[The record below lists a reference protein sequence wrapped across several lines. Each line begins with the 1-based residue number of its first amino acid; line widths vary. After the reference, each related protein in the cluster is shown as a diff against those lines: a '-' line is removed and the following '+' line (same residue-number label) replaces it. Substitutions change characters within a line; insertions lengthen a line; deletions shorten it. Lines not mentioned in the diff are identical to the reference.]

1 MLFLRHKTQRIVR
14 KVEGFLILLF
24 VSGALTGSA
33 FAQQKAQ
40 QSTPKAAASSTNWSA
55 TKRPAESSA
64 PLGPQKLP
72 LRRVV
77 LYKSGIGYFE
87 HDGHVRGNEDVEIDL
102 TSGQLNDVLKSLTAL
117 DFSGGRIVGAS
128 YNSQEPAGHQ
138 LQSLPV
144 PVAQNSTLSSLL
156 QNLRGARLEV
166 RTSGESFTGR
176 LLSVEEKVHTANG
189 AVSRLDQISLLDD
202 AGDVRSFALEPGVN
216 VRFADRDLELELTRA
231 LGLLDSS
238 HQEDTRHLVLS
249 TAGSGDRQIRV
260 SYISEVPVW
269 KTTYRIVL
277 PGPTSPEGTM
287 PLLQGWAVVDN
298 TVGED
303 WNDVELSLAAG
314 APQSFIQ
321 QLSQPYYMQRPTVG
335 LPRGVLLS
343 PQTHASTLNAGTGN
357 LVGTVLDSDGKAI
370 VGASVRVLT
379 GVSNVVRQT
388 TSGAGGR
395 YAFNDLQP
403 GEYKVS
409 INRPNFKTAVYNSV
423 QIVGGHTYEI
433 PVKLEV
439 GASAVT
445 VQIEAGQQLM
455 EITNTSMQATISGRS
470 ITQLPMSSSGA
481 TLEGLPKGSINVTFD
496 GNNAQ
501 DNMLTSSGGFF
512 ALQDP
517 RIDDVEE
524 FGATTNANNAF
535 HALSASINGAQGSL
549 LGDLFEY
556 KLRDRVTIHK
566 NQSALVPIVQTE
578 ITAEKVALWNANLGM
593 ARPLRAL
600 WLTNSSSLVLDG
612 GSFNVIEAGAFA
624 GEGLIEAIHPGEKRL
639 ISYAADL
646 AMQVVV
652 KSEDAPEKLTRVR
665 VLRGIL
671 IRTVQSRSKIIY
683 TIRNEDTSPRT
694 VIIEQPIRSG
704 WKLAG
709 DLKPAEESA
718 TAYRFRVE
726 VKPKESK
733 DFVVEE
739 TSPTSTEIRLNNLNQ
754 TMIETLTTRHELTPE
769 LENSLRQFVAKKDA
783 IAKLDAD
790 RKEKQSELDSIAVD
804 QNRVRE
810 NLQALKGTAEEKALA
825 QRYVKELDEQETRLA
840 TLKKEI
846 LDLQAKRKQ
855 AQQELDDAIEH
866 FTFDEKV
873 NEE

>member
-1 MLFLRHKTQRIVR
+1 MRSFNHKTQRIVR
-14 KVEGFLILLF
+14 KLEGFLLLLF
-24 VSGALTGSA
+24 VSVVVSGIA

-40 QSTPKAAASSTNWSA
+40 QTSQGTAQKSAGSPVSSTGPRRAVEN
-55 TKRPAESSA
+55 SA
-64 PLGPQKLP
+64 PGGPQKLP

-87 HDGHVRGNEDVEIDL
+87 HDGRVRGNEDVEIDL

-144 PVAQNSTLSSLL
+144 PVAQNSTLASLL

-166 RTSGESFTGR
+166 RAASGSFTGR
-176 LLSVEEKVHTANG
+176 LLSVEQRMRITSGTSTAQM
-189 AVSRLDQISLLDD
+189 DQISLLDD
-202 AGDVRSFALEPGVN
+202 SGDVRSFTLEPGVN
-216 VRFADRDLELELTRA
+216 VRFADRDLEMELTRA
-231 LGLLDSS
+231 LGLMDSS

-249 TAGSGDRQIRV
+249 TAGSGERMIRV

-277 PGPTSPEGTM
+277 PGATSPEGTK

-303 WNDVELSLAAG
+303 WVDVELSLAAG

-343 PQTHASTLNAGTGN
+343 PQTHASTLNARTGS
-357 LVGTVLDSDGKAI
+357 VAGIVLDPNGKAI
-370 VGASVRVLT
+370 VGATVRATTNT
-379 GVSNVVRQT
+379 GTVVGQT
-388 TSGAGGR
+388 TSGGGGR

-403 GEYKVS
+403 GEYKILVS
-409 INRPNFKTAVYNSV
+409 RPNFKTTVFNSV
-423 QIVGGHTYEI
+423 SIAAGRTYEL

-439 GASAVT
+439 GQASVN
-445 VQIEAGQQLM
+445 VEVNAGQQLL
-455 EITNTSMQATISGRS
+455 E
-470 ITQLPMSSSGA
+470 TQNQTVGGPRNS
-481 TLEGLPKGSINVTFD
+481 TFEGLPKGAVNVTFD
-496 GNNAQ
+496 GISAQ
-501 DNMLTSSGGFF
+501 DNLLMSSDGLF
-512 ALQDP
+512 AINDP

-524 FGATTNANNAF
+524 FGATTSANNAF
-535 HALSASINGAQGSL
+535 HATGRSVVGAQGGM

-556 KLRDRVTIHK
+556 KLRDRVTIKK

-578 ITAEKVALWNANLGM
+578 ISAEKVSLWNANLGM

-600 WLTNSSSLVLDG
+600 WLTNSSPLVLDG
-612 GSFNVIEAGAFA
+612 GSFNVIDGGAFA

-652 KSEDAPEKLTRVR
+652 KTEMPEAKTANLRVAK
-665 VLRGIL
+665 GIM
-671 IRTVQSRSKIIY
+671 IRTVESRSKTIY
-683 TIRNEDTSPRT
+683 TIRNEDASPRT
-694 VIIEQPIRSG
+694 VIIEQPIHVG
-704 WKLAG
+704 WKLAE
-709 DLKPAEESA
+709 DLKPAEETA

-726 VKPKESK
+726 VKAKDST

-739 TSPTSTEIRLNNLNQ
+739 TSPRSSQITVSNITEK
-754 TMIETLTTRHELTPE
+754 MIESFVVNLELTPE
-769 LENSLRQFVAKKDA
+769 LEKFLRGIVAQKDA

-790 RKEKQSELDSIAVD
+790 IMQKRSELESIGTD

-810 NLQALKGTAEEKALA
+810 DLQALKGTAEEKALA

-846 LDLQAKRKQ
+846 LGLQAKRKV
-855 AQQELDDAIEH
+855 AQQELDDTIEH
-866 FTFDEKV
+866 FTFDGKMG
-873 NEE
+873 EEDEM

>member
-1 MLFLRHKTQRIVR
+1 MLSFGYKTQRIVR
-14 KVEGFLILLF
+14 KVEAFFILLV
-24 VSGALTGSA
+24 VSVALSGLA
-33 FAQQKAQ
+33 FAQQKA
-40 QSTPKAAASSTNWSA
+40 AA
-55 TKRPAESSA
+55 KRPVESSA
-64 PLGPQKLP
+64 PSGPQKLP

-77 LYKSGIGYFE
+77 LYKSGIGYFQ

-138 LQSLPV
+138 LASLPV
-144 PVAQNSTLSSLL
+144 PVAQNSTLASLL

-166 RTSGESFTGR
+166 RTASGSFTGR

-189 AVSRLDQISLLDD
+189 SVSRLDQISLLDD
-202 AGDVRSFALEPGVN
+202 AGNVRSFALESGVN
-216 VRFADRDLELELTRA
+216 VRFADRDLEMELTRA
-231 LGLLDSS
+231 LGLMDSS

-277 PGPTSPEGTM
+277 PGATSAEGTK

-303 WNDVELSLAAG
+303 WVDVELSLAAG

-343 PQTHASTLNAGTGN
+343 PQTHASTL
-357 LVGTVLDSDGKAI
+357 
-370 VGASVRVLT
+370 
-379 GVSNVVRQT
+379 VS
-388 TSGAGGR
+388 
-395 YAFNDLQP
+395 
-403 GEYKVS
+403 
-409 INRPNFKTAVYNSV
+409 
-423 QIVGGHTYEI
+423 
-433 PVKLEV
+433 
-439 GASAVT
+439 
-445 VQIEAGQQLM
+445 IEAGQQHL
-455 EITNTSMQATISGRS
+455 ETQNTLTGRN
-470 ITQLPMSSSGA
+470 IVGGA
-481 TLEGLPKGSINVTFD
+481 GGAGRGGAQTVGGPRNSTFEGLPKGTINTTFD
-496 GNNAQ
+496 GINAQ
-501 DNMLTSSGGFF
+501 DNVLKSADGFF
-512 ALQDP
+512 ALNDS
-517 RIDDVEE
+517 RIDDVEA
-524 FGATTNANNAF
+524 FGITTNANNQF
-535 HALSASINGAQGSL
+535 HALSTSVTGAQGGL

-556 KLRDRVTIHK
+556 KLKDRVTIRK

-578 ITAEKVALWNANLGM
+578 IDAEKVALWSASLGM

-624 GEGLIEAIHPGEKRL
+624 GEGLIESIHPGEKRL

-652 KSEDAPEKLTRVR
+652 KSEGAPEKLTNVR
-665 VLRGIL
+665 VARGIM
-671 IRTVQSRSKIIY
+671 IRTMQSRTKTVY
-683 TIRNEDTSPRT
+683 TIRNEDISPRT

-704 WKLAG
+704 WKLAET
-709 DLKPAEESA
+709 LKPAEETA

-726 VKPKESK
+726 VKAKDST

-739 TSPTSTEIRLNNLNQ
+739 SSPTSTQITLNNI
-754 TMIETLTTRHELTPE
+754 TEPMIRSFTLKHELTPE
-769 LENSLRQFVAKKDA
+769 LEKFLRGMLAQKDA

-790 RKEKQSELDSIAVD
+790 LRQKQSELDSIGID

-810 NLQALKGTAEEKALA
+810 DLQALKGTAEEKALA

-846 LDLQAKRKQ
+846 VDLQAKRKV
-855 AQQELDDAIEH
+855 AQQELDDTIEH
-866 FTFDEKV
+866 FTFDGKV
-873 NEE
+873 DEE

>member
-1 MLFLRHKTQRIVR
+1 MEGVMRLLSHKTQRMVR
-14 KVEGFLILLF
+14 KVEGFLMLLF
-24 VSGALTGSA
+24 ISVALTGFA
-33 FAQQKAQ
+33 YAQQKVQ
-40 QSTPKAAASSTNWSA
+40 QAGTKSATPDTKSAASAANASGTRRTAENSA
-55 TKRPAESSA
+55 SS
-64 PLGPQKLP
+64 GPQKLP

-87 HDGHVRGNEDVEIDL
+87 HDGHVHGNEEVEIDL

-144 PVAQNSTLSSLL
+144 PVAQNSTLASLL

-166 RTSGESFTGR
+166 RTSTGSFTGR
-176 LLSVEEKVHTANG
+176 LLSVEEKVHTTNG
-189 AVSRLDQISLLDD
+189 VVSRLDQVSLLDD

-216 VRFADRDLELELTRA
+216 VRFADRDLEMELTRA
-231 LGLLDSS
+231 LGLMDSS

-249 TAGSGDRQIRV
+249 TAGAGERQIRV

-277 PGPTSPEGTM
+277 PGAASPEGTM

-303 WNDVELSLAAG
+303 WVDVELSLAAG

-321 QLSQPYYMQRPTVG
+321 QLSQPYYMQRPSVG

-343 PQTHASTLNAGTGN
+343 PQTHASTLNARTGS
-357 LVGTVLDSDGKAI
+357 LSGIVLDPTGKAI
-370 VGASVRVLT
+370 VGATVRATTDT
-379 GVSNVVRQT
+379 GIVAGQT
-388 TSGAGGR
+388 RSGAGGH

-403 GEYKVS
+403 GDYKILVS
-409 INRPNFKTAVYNSV
+409 LPNFKTSVINSV
-423 QIVGGHTYEI
+423 GIAAGRTYEL
-433 PVKLEV
+433 PVKLEL
-439 GASAVT
+439 GATSVNVEVT
-445 VQIEAGQQLM
+445 AGQQLL
-455 EITNTSMQATISGRS
+455 ETQNATVGGPRNS
-470 ITQLPMSSSGA
+470 A
-481 TLEGLPKGSINVTFD
+481 FEGLPKGSINITYD
-496 GNNAQ
+496 GINAQ
-501 DNMLTSSGGFF
+501 DNALKSSDGFF
-512 ALQDP
+512 AVNDP

-524 FGATTNANNAF
+524 FGITNANNAF
-535 HALSASINGAQGSL
+535 HAVASSVVGAQGGL

-556 KLRDRVTIHK
+556 KLRDRVTIRK

-578 ITAEKVALWNANLGM
+578 ISAEKVALWNANLGL

-612 GSFNVIEAGAFA
+612 GSFNVIDGGAFA

-652 KSEDAPEKLTRVR
+652 KSEGAPETLTNVR
-665 VLRGIL
+665 VAKGIM
-671 IRTVQSRSKIIY
+671 IRTVESRSKTIY
-683 TIRNEDTSPRT
+683 TIRNEDTTPRT

-704 WKLAG
+704 WKLVES
-709 DLKPAEESA
+709 LKPAEQTA

-726 VKPKESK
+726 VKAKEST

-739 TSPTSTEIRLNNLNQ
+739 TSPKSTRITVNNMTEPMIQ
-754 TMIETLTTRHELTPE
+754 TLVLQKELTPE
-769 LENSLRQFVAKKDA
+769 LEKFLRGIVAQKDA
-783 IAKLDAD
+783 IARLDAD
-790 RKEKQSELDSIAVD
+790 IKGKQGELDSIGTD

-855 AQQELDDAIEH
+855 AQQDLDDTIEH
-866 FTFDEKV
+866 FTFEGKM
-873 NEE
+873 NQEEEM

>member
-1 MLFLRHKTQRIVR
+1 MRFHGDKSRRIVR
-14 KVEGFLILLF
+14 KVEAFFILMV
-24 VSGALTGSA
+24 VSVGLTGFA
-33 FAQQKAQ
+33 FAQQKA
-40 QSTPKAAASSTNWSA
+40 AATS
-55 TKRPAESSA
+55 KSSA
-64 PLGPQKLP
+64 VGNSVAAKRTPENSAALGPQKLP

-77 LYKSGIGYFE
+77 LYKSGIGYFQ

-138 LQSLPV
+138 LASLPV
-144 PVAQNSTLSSLL
+144 PVAQNSTLASLL

-166 RTSGESFTGR
+166 RTASGSFTGR
-176 LLSVEEKVHTANG
+176 LLSVEEKVHTTNG
-189 AVSRLDQISLLDD
+189 SVSRLDQISLLDD
-202 AGDVRSFALEPGVN
+202 AGNVRSFALESGVN
-216 VRFADRDLELELTRA
+216 VRFADRDLEMELTRA
-231 LGLLDSS
+231 LGLMDSS

-277 PGPTSPEGTM
+277 PGATSPEGTK

-303 WNDVELSLAAG
+303 WVDVELSLAAG

-343 PQTHASTLNAGTGN
+343 PQTHASTL
-357 LVGTVLDSDGKAI
+357 
-370 VGASVRVLT
+370 
-379 GVSNVVRQT
+379 VS
-388 TSGAGGR
+388 
-395 YAFNDLQP
+395 
-403 GEYKVS
+403 
-409 INRPNFKTAVYNSV
+409 
-423 QIVGGHTYEI
+423 
-433 PVKLEV
+433 
-439 GASAVT
+439 
-445 VQIEAGQQLM
+445 IEAGQQLL
-455 EITNTSMQATISGRS
+455 ETQNTLTGRN
-470 ITQLPMSSSGA
+470 IVGGA
-481 TLEGLPKGSINVTFD
+481 GRGGAQTVGGPRNSTFEGLPKGSVNIAFD
-496 GNNAQ
+496 GINAQ
-501 DNMLTSSGGFF
+501 DALLKSNDGFF
-512 ALQDP
+512 AANDP
-517 RIDDVEE
+517 RINGVEE
-524 FGATTNANNAF
+524 FGITNANNAF
-535 HALSASINGAQGSL
+535 HAAGASVVGAQGGL

-556 KLRDRVTIHK
+556 KLRDRVTIRK

-578 ITAEKVALWNANLGM
+578 IDAEKVALWNANLGM

-624 GEGLIEAIHPGEKRL
+624 GEGLIESIHPGEKRL

-652 KSEDAPEKLTRVR
+652 KSEGAPEKLTNVR
-665 VLRGIL
+665 VARGIM
-671 IRTVQSRSKIIY
+671 IRTMQSRTKTVY
-683 TIRNEDTSPRT
+683 TIRNEDISPRT
-694 VIIEQPIRSG
+694 MIIEQPIRSG
-704 WKLAG
+704 WKLTET
-709 DLKPAEESA
+709 LKPAEETA

-726 VKPKESK
+726 VKAKDST

-739 TSPTSTEIRLNNLNQ
+739 SSPTSTQITLNNI
-754 TMIETLTTRHELTPE
+754 TEPMIRSFTLKHELTPE
-769 LENSLRQFVAKKDA
+769 LEKFLRGMLAQKDA

-790 RKEKQSELDSIAVD
+790 LRQKQSELDSIGVD

-810 NLQALKGTAEEKALA
+810 DLQALKGTAEEKALA

-846 LDLQAKRKQ
+846 VDLQAKRKV
-855 AQQELDDAIEH
+855 AQQELDDTIEH
-866 FTFDEKV
+866 FTFDGKV
-873 NEE
+873 SEE